1 MKSVIFF
8 YKEDLEMDF
17 EKIEKLFNQS
27 KGAYSQVQKRLK
39 EVVDIKK
46 ESEKK
51 LKLTEQAQVFLQK
64 VAQNTQEKLKFQI
77 EDIVNLALESVFPNE
92 YEFKI
97 EFNVSRGKTDCEL
110 IFLDKRTGKTIDP
123 MEASGGGV
131 VDLTT
136 FALRISAWALE
147 NGTDN
152 LIILDEPFKFIS
164 RDLQAR
170 AGEIL
175 KILSEKMKLQI
186 LMVTHIPEFIEVAD
200 KVFEVKKNENGISTI
215 IER

>member
-1 MKSVIFF
+1 
-8 YKEDLEMDF
+8 MDF
-17 EKIEKLFNQS
+17 ERIEKLFNQS
-27 KGAYSQVQKRLK
+27 KGAYSQIQKRLK
-39 EVVDIKK
+39 ETVELKK
-46 ESEKK
+46 ESERK
-51 LKLTEQAQVFLQK
+51 LKLLEQAQVFLQK
-64 VAQNTQEKLKFQI
+64 VAQSTQEKLKYQI

-97 EFNVSRGKTDCEL
+97 EFNVSRGKTDAEL
-110 IFLDKRTGKTIDP
+110 IFLDKKTGKTIDP

-131 VDLTT
+131 IDLTA
-136 FALRISAWALE
+136 FSLRISAWALE

-164 RDLQAR
+164 RDLQER

-175 KILSEKMKLQI
+175 KTLSDKMKLQI
-186 LMVTHIPEFIEVAD
+186 IMVTHIPEFIEVAD
-200 KVFEVKKNENGISTI
+200 KIFEVKKNENKISRI

>member
-1 MKSVIFF
+1 M
-8 YKEDLEMDF
+8 EF

-27 KGAYSQVQKRLK
+27 KGVRSQIQRQLHETKELK
-39 EVVDIKK
+39 KF
-46 ESEKK
+46 SEKK
-51 LKLTEQAQVFLQK
+51 LKLIEEAQIFLQK

-92 YEFKI
+92 YLFQMN
-97 EFNVSRGKTDCEL
+97 FNVSRGKTEAEL
-110 IFLDKRTGKTIDP
+110 VFQDKRTGQTIDP

-131 VDLTT
+131 VDLTC
-136 FALRISAWALE
+136 FALRISAFALE
-147 NGTDN
+147 SGTDN

-164 RDLQAR
+164 RDLQER

-175 KILSEKMKLQI
+175 KKLSKKMKLQI
-186 LMVTHIPEFIEVAD
+186 IMVTHIPEFIDVAD
-200 KVFEVKKNENGISTI
+200 KVFEVKKNEKGVSRI